1 MQLARSSRRACVAF
15 GNFIFF
21 CFFCC
26 FLLFLPGTIFIVMPY
41 RTALVLSSK
50 MASSANTGPWYEPAR
65 QRGYFNFGVCLG
77 LYMLGR
83 QYSLRIWTVFWWFG
97 NTTRL
102 LTHCFCKL
110 ARSILAA
117 GFVQLFQQGSKKS
130 QHWILRRNCASE
142 SRNFLTK
149 GFIWGQPRVDRWRL
163 PNLSVGR

>member
-65 QRGYFNFGVCLG
+65 QRGYLNFGVCLG
-77 LYMLGR
+77 FICWDVNIHLGSEQFFGGSAMPR
-83 QYSLRIWTVFWWFG
+83 VYLPIVSASSLVVFW
-97 NTTRL
+97 
-102 LTHCFCKL
+102 
-110 ARSILAA
+110 
-117 GFVQLFQQGSKKS
+117 QQGLCNFFRRDQKKTTTLNSKS
-130 QHWILRRNCASE
+130 QLR
-142 SRNFLTK
+142 
-149 GFIWGQPRVDRWRL
+149 
-163 PNLSVGR
+163 